1 MQANL
6 TVVTRLTSSDL
17 DYTVRR
23 AGIKSLKKVFD
34 TYPDTVMDILHNE
47 SPDEIEYDTSPILK
61 FRRPTVNL
69 LRSLFEA
76 RILFYVAKKPTQSR

>member
-1 MQANL
+1 
-6 TVVTRLTSSDL
+6 
-17 DYTVRR
+17 
-23 AGIKSLKKVFD
+23 
-34 TYPDTVMDILHNE
+34 MDILHNQ

-61 FRRPTVNL
+61 FRRPTVNS